1 LKHGSDEVMV
11 DATAGEQASRPIG
24 SDRAQPVSRL
34 LVILALFLIGV
45 NLRPAISSV
54 APLLEAIRNGIGLS
68 SSGAGLL
75 TTLPVL
81 CFGVFAPLAPRMVR
95 WLSEDRAI
103 MVGLLALAAGIG
115 TRIFFGTFGMFAGTL
130 VAGISIG
137 VIMVLLPGIVKRDF
151 PHHAGLMMGGYSMA
165 LNVGAALGAG
175 ITVPIQKMAGG
186 DWRIALV
193 FWIFPVFAAAAAWW
207 PLLRSRANQA
217 ASPQVIVRGMLRNKL
232 AWHITGFMG
241 LQSALAYCVF
251 GWLPT
256 ILIDRGMTP
265 LAAGFMLSLSIMMQL
280 VTSMAVPWLAGRA
293 RSQRPAIMAMMIV
306 YIAGLLGCL
315 YVPLDSVWVS
325 AVLLGLGQGGSFG
338 IALTLIVLRARDVQV
353 GVALSGM
360 VQGFGYLIA
369 AAGPL
374 VVGILRDLTTGCNM
388 VAAFF
393 VAVGIAAIYT
403 GMGAGRNQYVEA
415 EVSRVR

>member
-1 LKHGSDEVMV
+1 MA
-11 DATAGEQASRPIG
+11 DATAGDQAGRPIE
-24 SDRAQPVSRL
+24 SPSLPQPVSRL
-34 LVILALFLIGV
+34 LLIVALFLIGM

-54 APLLEAIRNGIGLS
+54 APVLEAIRNGIGLS

-81 CFGVFAPLAPRMVR
+81 CFGVFAPLAPRLVR

-103 MVGLLALAAGIG
+103 MAGLLALAVGIG
-115 TRIFFGTFGMFAGTL
+115 ARIFFGSPGMFAGTL

-151 PHHAGLMMGGYSMA
+151 PRHAGLMMGGYSMA

-175 ITVPIQKMAGG
+175 VTVPIQKFANG
-186 DWRIALV
+186 DWRVALV
-193 FWIFPVFAAAAAWW
+193 FWILPVFAAAAMWW
-207 PLLRSRANQA
+207 PMVRGRARRA
-217 ASPQVIVRGMLRNKL
+217 APARVVVRGMLRNKL
-232 AWHITGFMG
+232 AWHITGYMG

-256 ILIDRGMTP
+256 ILADRGMTP

-280 VTSMAVPWLAGRA
+280 VTGMTVPWLAGRA
-293 RSQRPAIMAMMIV
+293 RSQRPAIVVMMIMM
-306 YIAGLLGCL
+306 IAGLLGCL
-315 YVPLDSVWVS
+315 YVPLDTVWLPV
-325 AVLLGLGQGGSFG
+325 VLLGLGQGGSFG
-338 IALTLIVLRARDVQV
+338 IALTLIVLRAPDAQV
-353 GVALSGM
+353 GISLSGM

-369 AAGPL
+369 ATGPL
-374 VVGILRDLTTGCNM
+374 VVGILRDVTRGWSF

-393 VAVGIAAIYT
+393 VAVGLAAIYT
-403 GMGAGRNQYVEA
+403 GIGAGRNQYVEA
-415 EVSRVR
+415 DVSRVN

>member
-1 LKHGSDEVMV
+1 MA
-11 DATAGEQASRPIG
+11 DATAGAQADRPIE
-24 SDRAQPVSRL
+24 SPSLAQPVARL
-34 LVILALFLIGV
+34 LLIAALFLIGI

-68 SSGAGLL
+68 SAGAGLL

-81 CFGVFAPLAPRMVR
+81 CFGIFAPLAPRMAR

-103 MVGLLALAAGIG
+103 MAGLLALAAGIG
-115 TRIFFGTFGMFAGTL
+115 VRVFFGSFGMFAGTL

-137 VIMVLLPGIVKRDF
+137 IIMVLLPGIVKRDF
-151 PHHAGLMMGGYSMA
+151 PDHAGLMMGGYSMA

-175 ITVPIQKMAGG
+175 VTVPIQKMADG
-186 DWRIALV
+186 DWRIALA
-193 FWIFPVFAAAAAWW
+193 FWIVPVFAAAAAWW
-207 PLLRSRANQA
+207 PLLRSRPRHT
-217 ASPQVIVRGMLRNKL
+217 ASARIVVRGILRSPL
-232 AWHITGFMG
+232 AWQITGYMG

-280 VTSMAVPWLAGRA
+280 VTGMAVPWLAGRA
-293 RSQRPAIMAMMIV
+293 RSQRPAIVAMMV
-306 YIAGLLGCL
+306 MMTTGLLGCL
-315 YVPLDSVWVS
+315 YLPLDSVWMSV
-325 AVLLGLGQGGSFG
+325 VLLGLGQGGSFG
-338 IALTLIVLRARDVQV
+338 IALTLIVLRAPDPHV
-353 GVALSGM
+353 GVSLSGM

-369 AAGPL
+369 AMGPL
-374 VVGILRDLTTGCNM
+374 VVGILRDLTSGWGF

-393 VAVGIAAIYT
+393 VAVGLATVYT
-403 GMGAGRNQYVEA
+403 GIGAGRNHYVEA
-415 EVSRVR
+415 DVSRAK